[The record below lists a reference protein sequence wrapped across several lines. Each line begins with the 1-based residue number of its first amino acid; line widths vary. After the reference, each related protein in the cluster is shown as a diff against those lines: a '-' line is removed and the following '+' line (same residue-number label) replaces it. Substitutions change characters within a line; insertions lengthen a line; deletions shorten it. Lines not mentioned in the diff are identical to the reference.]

1 MTNDNKI
8 IQDQQLQ
15 IDLNLDSTPV
25 LYTDNVI
32 STTNNQGVVLN
43 FGQMMGPTNKT
54 RIVSRI
60 GMSREHAK
68 EFIKQLGNLVAMTD
82 GQVQTVQ
89 NKN

>member
-1 MTNDNKI
+1 MQAQKYQNQQ
-8 IQDQQLQ
+8 IQVE
-15 IDLNLDSTPV
+15 INLDTTPI
-25 LYTDNVI
+25 LYAENI
-32 STTNNQGVVLN
+32 FSTTSKQGVVLN
-43 FGQMMGPTNKT
+43 FSQLAWPTNKT

-68 EFIKQLGNLVAMTD
+68 EFVKQLGNLIAMTD